1 MQGAKFL
8 YHGESKVNPHQ
19 GDTPYSDV
27 ELVQE
32 LRAMLRDRKQEAKV
46 APPATDTGE
55 REGVTGVGGGG
66 RSVDFREW
74 ECCAPHT
81 TR

>member
-1 MQGAKFL
+1 MSPSLPPPSPQGVMQGAKFL

-55 REGVTGVGGGG
+55 RARG
-66 RSVDFREW
+66 
-74 ECCAPHT
+74 
-81 TR
+81 